1 MDGTEGF
8 QDKRCVPLA
17 ITPKSRVM
25 EELRALTYDN
35 FRIGWQQ
42 QVGVNE
48 INTGTAGCNR
58 ATLRGVARLGSGGL
72 KGSPV
77 CLDRRYF
84 EMGFKNPFLTLALL
98 TQVYQHTGGPE

>member
-1 MDGTEGF
+1 MHAEPCG
-8 QDKRCVPLA
+8 PLA
-17 ITPKSRVM
+17 VASHGRI
-25 EELRALTYDN
+25 ALTYN

-77 CLDRRYF
+77 WI
-84 EMGFKNPFLTLALL
+84 GVTLRWAFTTLEVIQRL
-98 TQVYQHTGGPE
+98 HY